1 VDLRQFK
8 RILIQVFL
16 LPVFALLLMAVCLYV
31 EIESNGRTT
40 SALVQT
46 DARISQ
52 TTLVT
57 RLVVDEETGLRGYQT
72 TGDKQFLAP
81 YNKAQ
86 SALQGQLSMLA
97 AMPGASPSQVEHI
110 RRVREAHDTWQTG
123 FAQLVIALIGGGGQ
137 ATDLELNL
145 HGKQLMDD
153 IRTNLDAIVR
163 EAQTQREEQINLRQ
177 YKRRELLGGI
187 FIGALVFGVGIGLF
201 TWNRLHA
208 VSRAYGSSLEM
219 VSRRADELFKS
230 EQELRT
236 TLASIGDGVIVCDA
250 DGGVMMMNPVAEEL
264 TGWRAEEAK
273 GRPLEEVFHIVNEET
288 RLLVESP
295 VAKVKRL
302 GGVVGLANHTVLI
315 RKDGS
320 ELHIA
325 DSGAPIPDKS
335 GKMRGIVMVF
345 RDITMERRTQEAL
358 LANEKLAVAGRLAAT
373 IAHEIHNPL
382 DSVSNLLYLMRNG
395 ASAEESKQFMAL
407 AEQELARVTQISRA
421 MLGLYRESKTPVQVD
436 LREMLQEILLLMDR
450 SVARLGVRIHSEI
463 PEAMVI
469 QGFPAELRQ
478 VFSNLIMNAA
488 EAAGRGGE
496 VWLSVAPEAAG
507 LGYGSVRTAAG
518 AVIRVKDNGAGIPEE
533 VRASLFQPFF
543 TTKGEQGTGL
553 GLWVSRGIVNKHGGS
568 ISIESR
574 TDSAE
579 ARGTVVSVFLAEK
592 PTIQLGGD

>member
-1 VDLRQFK
+1 
-8 RILIQVFL
+8 
-16 LPVFALLLMAVCLYV
+16 MAVCLYV

-52 TTLVT
+52 TVLVT

-72 TGDKQFLAP
+72 TGDKQFLEP
-81 YNKAQ
+81 YSKAE
-86 SALQGQLSMLA
+86 SALQRQLSTLV
-97 AMPGASPSQVEHI
+97 AMPGATQSEVEHI
-110 RRVREAHDTWQTG
+110 RRVREAYETWQTG
-123 FAQLVIALIGGGGQ
+123 FAQPVIAVIESGGQ
-137 ATDLELNL
+137 ATDLALNL
-145 HGKQLMDD
+145 HGKQLMDE
-153 IRTNLDAIVR
+153 IRTNLDAFVH
-163 EAQTQREEQINLRQ
+163 EAQTQREEQIDLRQ
-177 YKRRELLGGI
+177 HKRRELLAGI
-187 FIGALVFGVGIGLF
+187 FIGALVLGVGIGLF
-201 TWNRLHA
+201 TWNRLRA
-208 VSRAYGSSLEM
+208 VSRAYSSSLDM
-219 VSRRADELFKS
+219 VRRRADELFES

-236 TLASIGDGVIVCDA
+236 TLASIGDGVIACDA

-264 TGWRAEEAK
+264 TGWSAEEAE

-302 GGVVGLANHTVLI
+302 GGIVGLANHTMLI

-345 RDITMERRTQEAL
+345 RDITMERRTQDAL

-395 ASAEESKQFMAL
+395 AGADEAKQFMAL

-421 MLGLYRESKTPVQVD
+421 MLGLYRESKTPVQVN
-436 LREMLQEILLLMDR
+436 LREMLEEILLLMDR
-450 SVARLGVRIHSEI
+450 SVAKLGVTIHSEI
-463 PEAMVI
+463 SEAPVV

-478 VFSNLIMNAA
+478 VFSNLLMNAA

-507 LGYGSVRTAAG
+507 LGHGSVRTTAG
-518 AVIRVKDNGAGIPEE
+518 AVIRVRDNGAGIPEE